1 MTQAQVIISEDLSG
15 VGQVSL
21 GVALPVLAALGFNC
35 AVLPTAVLSTHTGG
49 LGTPAVANLAAQ
61 IAPTLSHWQR
71 LRLSPRGLLLGY
83 LGQAALPVWQAALP
97 AWREVKVR
105 VIDPAMADGGH
116 LYAGFDDHYVAGMRN
131 LITQATVITPN
142 ATEAALLLGEPVAAA
157 PVTAASAQA
166 LASRLAARFGVAV
179 IVTGIALTDGTL
191 GVAGQ
196 SAAGPAWL
204 NRSRRMPGHFFG
216 TGDLFAAVVCGA
228 LMQGTS
234 LQAAATLGASMVAR
248 AIQHTDDGRLGL
260 NFAAGLPWLMTRLK
274 EESLHD

>member
-49 LGTPAVANLAAQ
+49 LGTPVIADLAGQ
-61 IAPTLSHWQR
+61 IAPTLAHWQR
-71 LRLSPRGLLLGY
+71 LKLTPRGLLLGY

-97 AWREVKVR
+97 AWRAAKVR
-105 VIDPAMADGGH
+105 VIDPAMADGGT
-116 LYAGFDDHYVAGMRN
+116 LYAGFDGQYVAGMRH

-142 ATEAALLLGEPVAAA
+142 ATEAALLLGEPAAVA
-157 PVTAASAQA
+157 PVTAAAAQA
-166 LASRLAARFGVAV
+166 LAARLAARFAVAV
-179 IVTGIALTDGTL
+179 IVTGIPLADGTL

-196 SAAGPAWL
+196 SIGAPAWL
-204 NRSRRMPGHFFG
+204 NRSRRLPGHFFG

-228 LMQGTS
+228 LMQGIS

-260 NFAAGLPWLMTRLK
+260 NFAAGLPWLMSRL
-274 EESLHD
+274 EEEPLHD